1 MRICGLITEYN
12 PFHNGHIHHM
22 REARELTGCDFL
34 VVVMSG
40 NFVQRGAPA
49 VIDKHE
55 RARMALEGG
64 ADLLL
69 ELPTLF
75 AVSSAETFATAAVS
89 LLNQL
94 GCVDTLCFGSEAGSL
109 LPLRKVAAVLN
120 HEPEEFSENIR
131 GRMRTGVNYPTARA
145 LALSDWFGD
154 EIPELHD
161 ILEKPNN
168 ILGIEYLRAI
178 ERLNSSIE
186 PVTIRR
192 WTSEYHSELAVY
204 EDVASAT
211 AIRKMLYEEDG
222 IERIT
227 PYVSAYTAREFAL
240 KYGIS
245 TPVRANDFS
254 QILQYRLFTERDH
267 LTDYLHFA
275 PELSERVNNLLP
287 DVYTLKEW
295 SSALKTKTFTHTRIN
310 RALFHLILNMKNG
323 DLEMFRDEDYCMYAR
338 ILGFRKESSPLLTEI
353 SKNTALPLISKM
365 ADAKNILSE
374 KALYLLGFDVN
385 SSHVYRNIVYQKFGT
400 LLKDDYTAGIVII

>member
-1 MRICGLITEYN
+1 MKICGLITEYN

-22 REARELTGCDFL
+22 REARDLTGCDFL

-49 VIDKHE
+49 IIDKYE
-55 RARMALEGG
+55 RAAMALQGG
-64 ADLLL
+64 ADLIL
-69 ELPTLF
+69 ELPSLF
-75 AVSSAETFATAAVS
+75 AVSSAETFALASVN

-109 LPLRKVAAVLN
+109 EPLKKVALLLN
-120 HEPEEFSENIR
+120 HEPPAFSENVR
-131 GRMRTGVNYPTARA
+131 SRMRTGVNYPTARA
-145 LALSDWFGD
+145 LALIDWFGD
-154 EIPELHD
+154 ELPELEH
-161 ILEKPNN
+161 ILDKPNN

-178 ERLNSSIE
+178 DRLHCSIT

-227 PYVSAYTAREFAL
+227 PYVTAYTAREFAL
-240 KYGIS
+240 KHGVS

-254 QILQYRLFTERDH
+254 QLLQYRLFSERDR

-287 DVYTLKEW
+287 DIYDFKEW
-295 SSALKTKTFTHTRIN
+295 GAALKTKAFTHTRIN
-310 RALFHLILNMKNG
+310 RALFHLILNMKNS
-323 DLEMFRDEDYCMYAR
+323 DLQMFREEDYCMYAR
-338 ILGFRKESSPLLTEI
+338 ILGFRKDSAPLLSEI
-353 SKNTALPLISKM
+353 KKNSALPLISKM
-365 ADAKNILSE
+365 ADAKNILCE
-374 KALYLLGFDVN
+374 KALYLLSFDVN
-385 SSHVYRNIVYQKFGT
+385 SSNVYRNIVYQKFGT
-400 LLKDDYTAGIVII
+400 LLKDDYTAGIVMM